1 MIEDCMAGKIDL
13 ILTKS
18 VSRFARNTVDSL
30 QTIRKLKEKNI
41 GIIFEKEGVNTLEGS
56 GELLITIL
64 SSQAQE
70 ESRNLSENTRWGIER
85 RYESGVVMVNHKKF
99 LGYTKDEDGELVIV
113 PEEAKLVRRI
123 YRLYLEGLSIQQ
135 IADTFMAEGI
145 KTVTGKEKWH
155 DTVIARVLQNE
166 KYMGD
171 VLQQKTYTVDFLT
184 KKRVKNDGIV
194 PQYYIEDNHEAIIPK
209 ELFYQVQEE
218 RARRASLHKPSI
230 TRRAKQEKSKYSSK
244 YVLSDILFCGEC
256 SHPYRRQTWSRN
268 GILTPVWRCES
279 RLKSGTKICKHSAT
293 LKEKPLQ
300 EAIVTA
306 VNSVVENQR
315 EVVGAFRENMIRVIG
330 SYTTKNIKSE
340 FDERIEILQKQLLDL
355 IEENA
360 KQGTVNEDFDEQ
372 YRKIAEQMQ
381 ELKMKK
387 LQQARGQTSP
397 AEHGQR
403 VDGVESCLKGA
414 SYRVGEFD
422 EDLIRRLTLRI
433 KVISESKIEIQFKH
447 GIVMENNMIKSTRIV
462 SRLIAKM
469 ALEALAAKLSS
480 DNNSLDVLV
489 DDVQF
494 DLIRDH
500 ARLRTTKNWPCSIR
514 RIYSIN
520 KKWNT
525 MDNKDVQVIH
535 ESDFLFP
542 SYKSTNFSDSE
553 YITSELYFIVILW
566 GIEFAINMGGSE
578 LEGYKVWLR
587 EHNNIS
593 PLYYGKNSSVIF
605 E

>member
-1 MIEDCMAGKIDL
+1 
-13 ILTKS
+13 
-18 VSRFARNTVDSL
+18 
-30 QTIRKLKEKNI
+30 
-41 GIIFEKEGVNTLEGS
+41 
-56 GELLITIL
+56 
-64 SSQAQE
+64 
-70 ESRNLSENTRWGIER
+70 
-85 RYESGVVMVNHKKF
+85 
-99 LGYTKDEDGELVIV
+99 
-113 PEEAKLVRRI
+113 
-123 YRLYLEGLSIQQ
+123 
-135 IADTFMAEGI
+135 
-145 KTVTGKEKWH
+145 
-155 DTVIARVLQNE
+155 
-166 KYMGD
+166 
-171 VLQQKTYTVDFLT
+171 
-184 KKRVKNDGIV
+184 
-194 PQYYIEDNHEAIIPK
+194 
-209 ELFYQVQEE
+209 
-218 RARRASLHKPSI
+218 
-230 TRRAKQEKSKYSSK
+230 
-244 YVLSDILFCGEC
+244 
-256 SHPYRRQTWSRN
+256 
-268 GILTPVWRCES
+268 
-279 RLKSGTKICKHSAT
+279 
-293 LKEKPLQ
+293 
-300 EAIVTA
+300 
-306 VNSVVENQR
+306 
-315 EVVGAFRENMIRVIG
+315 
-330 SYTTKNIKSE
+330 
-340 FDERIEILQKQLLDL
+340 
-355 IEENA
+355 
-360 KQGTVNEDFDEQ
+360 
-372 YRKIAEQMQ
+372 
-381 ELKMKK
+381 MKK